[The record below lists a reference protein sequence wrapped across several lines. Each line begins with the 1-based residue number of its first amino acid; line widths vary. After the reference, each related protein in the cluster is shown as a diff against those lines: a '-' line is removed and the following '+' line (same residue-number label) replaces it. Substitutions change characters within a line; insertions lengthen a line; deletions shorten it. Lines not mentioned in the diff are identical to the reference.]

1 MKLVMSLQDIIDK
14 SRNIKPNSLKA
25 YMISLRKLH
34 EKLDTDADLDD
45 ISSWL
50 CGKNIEKIIN
60 ILSDMKIT
68 TRKNYLAAVI
78 VALTTDKDKHADA
91 LVDYRKYLDKI
102 VEEYNKQMKS
112 QKKSDKQEE
121 NWVTMDELKEIVSG
135 YKKEIRK
142 LDLANK
148 DLWSNR
154 EFNLYQQYLVGLLYT
169 ELPPVRLDYS
179 NMMLITE
186 ADYKKIDEKNKNY
199 LVLISRN
206 KKYFSL
212 GSYKTEDKYG
222 VHIIDIPSI
231 VNSVINKF
239 LQHNTSGY
247 FLVNTQRNILSDN
260 GLTKLLNK
268 IFAATGKKISST
280 MIRHIYL
287 SEKYDARND
296 DMEKDAAA
304 LMHSVGTQQNVY
316 VKK

>member
-1 MKLVMSLQDIIDK
+1 
-14 SRNIKPNSLKA
+14 
-25 YMISLRKLH
+25 
-34 EKLDTDADLDD
+34 
-45 ISSWL
+45 
-50 CGKNIEKIIN
+50 
-60 ILSDMKIT
+60 MKIT

-78 VALTTDKDKHADA
+78 VALTTDKDKYAHA
-91 LVDYRKYLDKI
+91 LVEYRTYLAKI

-112 QKKSDKQEE
+112 QTKTDKQEE
-121 NWVTMDELKEIVSG
+121 NWATLDELKEIVSG

-148 DLWSNR
+148 DLWSNK
-154 EFNLYQQYLVGLLYT
+154 EFNLYQMYLVGLLYT

-179 NMMLITE
+179 NMLLISE
-186 ADYKKIDEKNKNY
+186 PDYKKLKEKDKNF
-199 LVLISRN
+199 LVLVSRN

-222 VHIIDIPSI
+222 VHIIEIPSI
-231 VNSVINKF
+231 INSVINKF

-247 FLVNTQRNILSDN
+247 FLVNTQRNMLSDN

-287 SEKYDARND
+287 SEKYEARNGE
-296 DMEKDAAA
+296 MEKDAAA
-304 LMHSVGTQQNVY
+304 MLHSVGTQQNVY

>member
-1 MKLVMSLQDIIDK
+1 MSLEKSIND

-25 YMISLRKLH
+25 YMISLRKMH
-34 EKLDTDADLDD
+34 EKLESDAEFDSIDNWM
-45 ISSWL
+45 I
-50 CGKNIEKIIN
+50 GNNVKKIIN
-60 ILSDMKIT
+60 LLSEMKIT

-78 VALTTDKDKHADA
+78 VALTTDKDKYADA
-91 LVDYRKYLDKI
+91 LVEYRTYLAII

-112 QKKSDKQEE
+112 QTKTNKQAE
-121 NWVTMDELKEIVSG
+121 NWATMEELKEIVSG

-148 DLWSNR
+148 EMWSNR

-179 NMMLITE
+179 NMLLISE
-186 ADYKKIDEKNKNY
+186 PDYKKLKEKDKNY
-199 LVLISRN
+199 LVLVSRN

-247 FLVNTQRNILSDN
+247 FLVNTQRNVLTDN

-304 LMHSVGTQQNVY
+304 MLHSVGTQQNVY

>member
-1 MKLVMSLQDIIDK
+1 MSLEKSIND

-25 YMISLRKLH
+25 YMISLRKMH
-34 EKLDTDADLDD
+34 EKLESDAEFDSIDNWM
-45 ISSWL
+45 I
-50 CGKNIEKIIN
+50 GNNVKKIIN
-60 ILSDMKIT
+60 LLSEMKIT

-78 VALTTDKDKHADA
+78 VALTTDKDKYADA
-91 LVDYRKYLDKI
+91 LVEYRTYLAII

-112 QKKSDKQEE
+112 QTKTNKQAE
-121 NWVTMDELKEIVSG
+121 NWATMEELKEIVSG

-148 DLWSNR
+148 EMWSNR

-179 NMMLITE
+179 NMLLISE
-186 ADYKKIDEKNKNY
+186 PDYKKLKEKDKNY
-199 LVLISRN
+199 LVLVSRN

-231 VNSVINKF
+231 VNSVINKW
-239 LQHNTSGY
+239 LSHNTSGY
-247 FLVNTQRNILSDN
+247 FLVNTQRNVLTDN

-287 SEKYDARND
+287 SEKYEARNGE
-296 DMEKDAAA
+296 MEKDAAA
-304 LMHSVGTQQNVY
+304 MLHSVGTQQNVY

>member
-1 MKLVMSLQDIIDK
+1 MSLEDTINK
-14 SRNIKPNSLKA
+14 SRNIKANSLRA

-50 CGKNIEKIIN
+50 CGKNVEKIIN
-60 ILSDMKIT
+60 ILAEMKIT
-68 TRKNYLAAVI
+68 TRKNYIAAII
-78 VALTTDKDKHADA
+78 VALTTDKDKYEDV
-91 LVDYRKYLDKI
+91 LKEYREYLSII
-102 VEEYNKQMKS
+102 VEEYTKQLKT
-112 QKKSDKQEE
+112 QKKSEKQEA
-121 NWVTMDELKEIVSG
+121 NWASMKELKEIVSG

-148 DLWSNR
+148 ELWSNK
-154 EFNLYQQYLVGLLYT
+154 EFNLYQLYLVGLLYT

-186 ADYKKIDEKNKNY
+186 TDYKKLKEKDKNY
-199 LVLISRN
+199 LVLVSRN

-222 VHIIDIPSI
+222 VHIIEIPPVI
-231 VNSVINKF
+231 NSVINKW
-239 LQHNTSGY
+239 LSHNTTGY
-247 FLVNTQRNILSDN
+247 FLVNTQRNMLTDN

-268 IFAATGKKISST
+268 VFVDTGKKISST

-287 SEKYDARND
+287 SGKYDANQAE
-296 DMEKDAAA
+296 MEKDAAA
-304 LMHSVGTQQNVY
+304 MLHSVGTQQGVY